1 MLVENVVI
9 GHVLRSLI
17 ICQRTYCTLII
28 KKIESYLA
36 GTYLIYHCEEK
47 ELHVQNGLSYCTVQ
61 MHHSPNTSSSVFSLL
76 RLRAATAGCR
86 ATVASSSAPMCDNT
100 RGW

>member
-1 MLVENVVI
+1 MLVENVII

-47 ELHVQNGLSYCTVQ
+47 ELHVQIKWVELLYCA
-61 MHHSPNTSSSVFSLL
+61 N
-76 RLRAATAGCR
+76 
-86 ATVASSSAPMCDNT
+86 APQS
-100 RGW
+100 

>member
-1 MLVENVVI
+1 MLVENVII

-61 MHHSPNTSSSVFSLL
+61 MHHSPNYLIRVLPCLVCSDSDLPLL
-76 RLRAATAGCR
+76 AAEQL
-86 ATVASSSAPMCDNT
+86 
-100 RGW
+100 